1 MTRGNKKTGLNG
13 VAQFA
18 ALVNAYESVIKIIV
32 ELKRNVTF
40 IMTRTVCTQF
50 ALTIEPTIETE
61 Q

>member
-32 ELKRNVTF
+32 FYKTLHSATIVELKRNVTF
-40 IMTRTVCTQF
+40 IMTRTVDTK
-50 ALTIEPTIETE
+50 L
-61 Q
+61 